1 MQTSFKAF
9 WTRWRFPANFRLRN
23 QPLAQDEH
31 DPSGLNFARVFT
43 LSLGNSWLV
52 SVDSKL
58 ITSIIAGVV
67 LYFVAAFL
75 ANEWLY
81 LLSCA
86 MFVVAVLGT
95 ILPFLMIAAI
105 AVDCRL
111 PDNGIASDDAFISVV
126 IRHVRWIGSA
136 RYLVP
141 LNALRVRIILARRGV
156 SGFQANKE
164 LSEQSICLDS
174 AGQGTTLSLSVPHL
188 QRGVYKMSHISVCS
202 SFPFGLVWWSR
213 KITPSPSLHHADT
226 ITVYPR
232 ICSLRGN
239 FLLEIKGMLSTMG
252 MAFSEALALTQ
263 STSVRGLREFRVGDS
278 LRHIHWPS
286 SAKQSKLLVRQ
297 FDSETLPIFDL
308 YLDLTAN
315 WQTSEQFELAVCL
328 AHSLV
333 HFGYDR
339 DILPELYLRPA
350 LNSPEMELLMHDLP
364 LTQPPIE
371 MLSEILARIEPI
383 SRNLPLPEIHT
394 NRQLLALVPST
405 ERHLRSQ
412 KSGDQVISP
421 VNLVSIFTAEGQ
433 ELSTAKITGDIV
445 ATLYSEDDLEAL

>member
-9 WTRWRFPANFRLRN
+9 WTRWPFPANFRLRN
-23 QPLAQDEH
+23 KPLTQEDH
-31 DPSGLNFARVFT
+31 DPSGLGVAHAFSISF
-43 LSLGNSWLV
+43 GNSWRA

-58 ITSIIAGVV
+58 ITSIFAGVI
-67 LYFVAAFL
+67 LYLLAAFL

-86 MFVVAVLGT
+86 MFVVAVLGA
-95 ILPFLMIAAI
+95 ILPFLIISTI
-105 AVDCRL
+105 AVDCWL
-111 PDNGIASDDAFISVV
+111 PDNGIAADDAFISVV
-126 IRHVRWIGSA
+126 IRHVRWIGSG

-141 LNALRVRIILARRGV
+141 INALRARIILARREV
-156 SGFQANKE
+156 TGFQANKD
-164 LSEQSICLDS
+164 LSEQSIWLDS
-174 AGQGTTLSLSVPHL
+174 AGQGTTLSLSVPRL
-188 QRGVYKMSHISVCS
+188 QRGVFKMSHVTVCS
-202 SFPFGLVWWSR
+202 AFPFGLVWWSR
-213 KITPSPSLHHADT
+213 KITPAKSVHHADT
-226 ITVYPR
+226 IVVYPR
-232 ICSLRGN
+232 TCSMRGN
-239 FLLEIKGMLSTMG
+239 FLLQIKGMLSTMG
-252 MAFSEALALTQ
+252 MAFSEVLAFTQ

-315 WQTSEQFELAVCL
+315 WQNREQFELAVCL

-350 LNSPEMELLMHDLP
+350 LGSAELETLMQDLP
-364 LTQPPIE
+364 LARPPIE
-371 MLSEILARIEPI
+371 MLSEILARVEPI
-383 SRNLPLPEIHT
+383 SRNLPVPEIQT

-405 ERHLRSQ
+405 ERLLRSQ
-412 KSGDQVISP
+412 KSGDQVTSP
-421 VNLVSIFTAEGQ
+421 VNLVSVFTAEGH

-445 ATLYSEDDLEAL
+445 ATIYSEDDLEAL